1 MLPLVSIVIAVYNGE
16 KYLEA
21 AINSVLNQSYPTVE
35 LILVDD
41 GSTDRT
47 SIILAR
53 YQSCA
58 KLLYQANQ
66 GQATAQNLG
75 IINAKGEYITFLD
88 ADDLF
93 CPDKLFSQVHY
104 LLKNPKLDTAVGLM
118 QQFLSPELS
127 TESKA
132 KRACPEALTPGF
144 LPSGTLFRRDCFE
157 RFGLFNT
164 TYKTGVYMEWYMRA
178 KEQKLTEHLHQQLVA
193 KRRIHDTNHGI
204 VQRHLQQ
211 EYLHIVKAAL
221 ERRKAVGH
229 PA

>member
-1 MLPLVSIVIAVYNGE
+1 
-16 KYLEA
+16 
-21 AINSVLNQSYPTVE
+21 NSVLNQSYPTVE

-58 KLLYQANQ
+58 KILYQKNQ

-75 IINAKGEYITFLD
+75 IINARGEYITFLD

-104 LLKNPKLDTAVGLM
+104 LLKNPKLDTVVGLM

-127 TESKA
+127 TES
-132 KRACPEALTPGF
+132 
-144 LPSGTLFRRDCFE
+144 
-157 RFGLFNT
+157 
-164 TYKTGVYMEWYMRA
+164 
-178 KEQKLTEHLHQQLVA
+178 
-193 KRRIHDTNHGI
+193 
-204 VQRHLQQ
+204 
-211 EYLHIVKAAL
+211 
-221 ERRKAVGH
+221 
-229 PA
+229 

>member
-1 MLPLVSIVIAVYNGE
+1 MQPLVSIVIAVYNGE

-21 AINSVLNQSYPTVE
+21 AINSVLNQSYPSME

-41 GSTDRT
+41 GSTDNT
-47 SIILAR
+47 VAILAR

-66 GQATAQNLG
+66 GQAAAQNLG
-75 IINAKGEYITFLD
+75 IMNATGEYITFLD

-104 LLKNPKLDTAVGLM
+104 LVQNPTLDIVVGLM

-127 TESKA
+127 AESKA
-132 KRACPEALTPGF
+132 KRACPTDLMPGY
-144 LPSGTLFRRDCFE
+144 LPGSTLFRRTCFK

-164 TYKTGVYMEWYMRA
+164 AYKTGVYMDWYMRA
-178 KEQKLTEHLHQQLVA
+178 KEQGLTEHVHHQLVA

-204 VQRHLQQ
+204 LQRHLQK

-221 ERRKAVGH
+221 ERRKAIENAV
-229 PA
+229 